1 MRVLGKYPFP
11 MGGGAGESKAIGRI
25 ASQISLS
32 QSTLIMP
39 ITASQTQTLFRKCG
53 KLMGI
58 DLV

>member
-1 MRVLGKYPFP
+1 